1 MAPTTRSMVN
11 PSMVLA
17 QLDDDILNLCVST
30 MKPDD
35 LARVRLVSRKFESVA
50 SQDFLWDGPLA
61 DLEKTMP
68 LPQEEN
74 WTPIDLAAWSRCFPQ
89 LLQLMRDDEDF
100 KDPRLDPTGMGG
112 YFGVMLSSNM
122 SWASL
127 SSVIKYD
134 ALRAYDKRVT
144 ARLEEFGKNSSWTV
158 HDRRLLKLKADLF
171 QRFDEG
177 WERVAMAA
185 GVNHGDFGEGLYDY
199 LSDAQERITPATC
212 AKAVA
217 VIAHNDYKTR
227 KCRRGFRILLVGG
240 PAACDLYI
248 PGFSLA
254 VTVSKLI

>member
-35 LARVRLVSRKFESVA
+35 LACVRLVSRKFESVA
-50 SQDFLWDGPLA
+50 SQDNLWDGPLA

-74 WTPIDLAAWSRCFPQ
+74 WTPIDLATWVRCFPQ
-89 LLQLMRDDEDF
+89 LPQLMRDDGEF
-100 KDPRLDPTGMGG
+100 KDPRLDIDPK
-112 YFGVMLSSNM
+112 
-122 SWASL
+122 SWASAGSL
-127 SSVIKYD
+127 VKYLT
-134 ALRAYDKRVT
+134 LRAYDKRVT
-144 ARLEEFGKNSSWTV
+144 VRLEQFSKNSSWTV